1 MIILI
6 QGWPICF
13 SIFSLPFKNARR
25 HGVKLCLLYILYSEG
40 ISLIWLASVW
50 CVCVW
55 WGRGGSFPCRHF
67 QWFQDI
73 FAENFLKLPHNV
85 LPWISGIRDI
95 FWNVSIWV
103 IWLCLACILYSR
115 VFCLQYLKACHKAQ
129 YLNIGKL
136 TNINIWER
144 DHDKVMWNNTP

>member
-1 MIILI
+1 M
-6 QGWPICF
+6 F
-13 SIFSLPFKNARR
+13 A
-25 HGVKLCLLYILYSEG
+25 LYSLFRRYIPYMVG
-40 ISLIWLASVW
+40 ICMM

-95 FWNVSIWV
+95 F
-103 IWLCLACILYSR
+103 
-115 VFCLQYLKACHKAQ
+115 
-129 YLNIGKL
+129 
-136 TNINIWER
+136 
-144 DHDKVMWNNTP
+144 